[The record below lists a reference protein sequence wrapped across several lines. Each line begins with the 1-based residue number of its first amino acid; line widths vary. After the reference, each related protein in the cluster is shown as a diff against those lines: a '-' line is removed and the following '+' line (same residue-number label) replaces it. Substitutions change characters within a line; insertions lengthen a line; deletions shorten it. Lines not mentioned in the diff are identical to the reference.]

1 MGNFEISNIVTY
13 RIMAVFIVHN
23 RAKWTYVQLNPSDS
37 FLYPQV
43 EKVFKNDEFIFGED
57 ADSFHS

>member
-23 RAKWTYVQLNPSDS
+23 RDKWTYVQLNPSDS

-43 EKVFKNDEFIFGED
+43 EILYCHIFFLHII
-57 ADSFHS
+57 SL